1 MQRQPRESV
10 KDTNSWTAPPPPLAT
25 YVALIRHLSRGLNYK
40 FMFLS
45 KQIDKAE
52 DRWCLFVSTFDHL
65 AVDLAL
71 SSLLDRLQWLALA
84 SVDRSNHSIK
94 HVMTKWSKQQLDNN
108 LDCGC
113 QGVWLR
119 SEFRALLVETARI
132 GGAKWVIRTWKS
144 DLTWAV
150 RSARRWSFIVFRC
163 YLVDHQ
169 QQQQKWVWK
178 RSIVRWGITWRD
190 KPGHKQRV
198 INNVT

>member
-84 SVDRSNHSIK
+84 SVDRSNH
-94 HVMTKWSKQQLDNN
+94 
-108 LDCGC
+108 
-113 QGVWLR
+113 
-119 SEFRALLVETARI
+119 
-132 GGAKWVIRTWKS
+132 
-144 DLTWAV
+144 
-150 RSARRWSFIVFRC
+150 
-163 YLVDHQ
+163 
-169 QQQQKWVWK
+169 
-178 RSIVRWGITWRD
+178 GI
-190 KPGHKQRV
+190 
-198 INNVT
+198 